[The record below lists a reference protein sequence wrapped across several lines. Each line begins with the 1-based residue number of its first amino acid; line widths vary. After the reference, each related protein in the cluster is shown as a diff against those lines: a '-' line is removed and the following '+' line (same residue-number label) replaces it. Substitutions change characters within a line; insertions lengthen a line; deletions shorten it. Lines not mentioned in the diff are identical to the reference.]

1 MPRPGIFSVSKLLV
15 AIHANASSTTTVAS
29 QNAAKMRQKRR
40 RIMRAVNP
48 LLNRSCRLPE
58 LPEQITAA
66 MDRRDGRG
74 AVRRIAEL
82 APQVGNMH
90 VDRAVERTER
100 AAEHGLRDALLA

>member
-1 MPRPGIFSVSKLLV
+1 
-15 AIHANASSTTTVAS
+15 
-29 QNAAKMRQKRR
+29 
-40 RIMRAVNP
+40 MRAVNP
-48 LLNRSCRLPE
+48 LLNRTCRLPE

-66 MDRRDGRG
+66 MDRRDRRG

-100 AAEHGLRDALLA
+100 AAEHGLRDALLADDAARFAKQQREEVEIGRGQRDRLLVHRDAPR